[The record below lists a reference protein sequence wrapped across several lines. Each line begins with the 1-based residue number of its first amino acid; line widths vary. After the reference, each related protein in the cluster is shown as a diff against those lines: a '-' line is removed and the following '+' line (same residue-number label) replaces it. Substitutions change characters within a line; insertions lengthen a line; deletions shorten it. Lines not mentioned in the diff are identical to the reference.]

1 MFLTFEGVDSSGKST
16 QAAIVVEGLK
26 AQGGSPVHFIRE
38 PGGTAFSERLRRIL
52 LDRGN
57 VSLSNVAELFLFAAS
72 RAQLVREV
80 IRPALQRGE
89 YVVCDRYHDSTTAYQ
104 GYGRGIDLDAIRKI
118 NEVATA
124 GTDPDLTILVDITI
138 EEMERR
144 KRAAGS
150 GLDRMELGGRAFYE
164 RVREGYNAIAREHA
178 HRFVVVD
185 GMKSVEAIAED
196 IRQAMEERAERSQSK
211 ER

>member
-16 QAAIVVEGLK
+16 QAAIVVEALR
-26 AQGGSPVHFIRE
+26 AQGGAAVHFIRE
-38 PGGTAFSERLRRIL
+38 PGGTAFSERLRGIL

-57 VSLSNVAELFLFAAS
+57 TGLSDAAELFLFSAS

-80 IRPALQRGE
+80 IQPALRRGE

-104 GYGRGIDLDAIRKI
+104 GYGRRIDLEAIRMI
-118 NEVATA
+118 NDVSTA
-124 GTDPDLTILVDITI
+124 GTDPDVTILVDITV

-144 KRAAGS
+144 KRAEGT
-150 GLDRMELGGRAFYE
+150 GFDRMELAGRAFYE
-164 RVREGYNAIAREHA
+164 RVREGYYAIARENA

-185 GMKSVEAIAED
+185 GMRSVRAIAEE
-196 IRQAMEERAERSQSK
+196 IRHAVEEKLERIQSK